1 MISVAVVE
9 DDKKDSDTISEF
21 LNRYARQKNVG
32 FEISVFGDGL
42 AFLDSFKPSSFDLIL
57 LDVQMPDMDGMAV
70 AERLR
75 AVDTLVLI
83 IFITNMGNYAVRG
96 YDVGAVAFIKKP
108 VIYTEF
114 SQKLARALFTIEQR
128 DSDFFFVSGGGSQVR
143 IMVRDLM
150 YVDVMGHI
158 STFHLAG
165 GRIFE
170 ARIPLGTLSEQLAP
184 YDFMAISKNC
194 LVNPAYIRRINTQTV
209 ELNGCMLDISRL
221 KKKAFLLQF
230 SEWLAKGGRSL

>member
-1 MISVAVVE
+1 M
-9 DDKKDSDTISEF
+9 
-21 LNRYARQKNVG
+21 
-32 FEISVFGDGL
+32 
-42 AFLDSFKPSSFDLIL
+42 
-57 LDVQMPDMDGMAV
+57 
-70 AERLR
+70 
-75 AVDTLVLI
+75 
-83 IFITNMGNYAVRG
+83 
-96 YDVGAVAFIKKP
+96 
-108 VIYTEF
+108 IYTEF

-209 ELNGCMLDISRL
+209 ELNGCVLDISRL

>member
-1 MISVAVVE
+1 MIRVAVVE

-96 YDVGAVAFIKKP
+96 YDV
-108 VIYTEF
+108 
-114 SQKLARALFTIEQR
+114 ARSR
-128 DSDFFFVSGGGSQVR
+128 S
-143 IMVRDLM
+143 
-150 YVDVMGHI
+150 
-158 STFHLAG
+158 
-165 GRIFE
+165 
-170 ARIPLGTLSEQLAP
+170 
-184 YDFMAISKNC
+184 SKS
-194 LVNPAYIRRINTQTV
+194 P
-209 ELNGCMLDISRL
+209 
-221 KKKAFLLQF
+221 
-230 SEWLAKGGRSL
+230 